1 MADLHTHM
9 IHGVDDGAPDLGSA
23 LLALKRLYDDGVS
36 AVVATP
42 HLNASRL
49 RGNRRVRA
57 DEAWPELSAAAAE
70 QIPELELHRGYEI
83 LLDTPD
89 FDLGDEG
96 LRLAGSRFVLVE
108 FHAFTIPQNSA
119 EALARIRA
127 RGYVPILAHPERY
140 WGYDQALNPVP
151 EWRDAGTLMQ
161 INGGSLLGES
171 GEGIRARAHQ
181 MLKNGWVDVIASDNH
196 ARPERN
202 LSLRQVWDYLAG
214 RGLREPAR
222 LLLAENP
229 HRILKDEMPLGVGP
243 VAETG
248 GLLGRMMRLFKGGR

>member
-1 MADLHTHM
+1 MNTHTL
-9 IHGVDDGAPDLGSA
+9 IVGAGAAGCVL
-23 LLALKRLYDDGVS
+23 
-36 AVVATP
+36 
-42 HLNASRL
+42 ASRL
-49 RGNRRVRA
+49 SEDSSHTVV
-57 DEAWPELSAAAAE
+57 L
-70 QIPELELHRGYEI
+70 LESG
-83 LLDTPD
+83 
-89 FDLGDEG
+89 
-96 LRLAGSRFVLVE
+96 
-108 FHAFTIPQNSA
+108 
-119 EALARIRA
+119 
-127 RGYVPILAHPERY
+127 
-140 WGYDQALNPVP
+140 
-151 EWRDAGTLMQ
+151 
-161 INGGSLLGES
+161 LGES

-181 MLKNGWVDVIASDNH
+181 TLKNGWVDVIASDNH